1 MVPSGYP
8 ARTRLPGWPG
18 PARFGWGAL
27 DAWYVEDEQV
37 LVHPRN
43 PYVRVDALRS
53 HRYLRASLD
62 GVTLAE
68 RTAPVLVFETG
79 LPARYYFDRTGV
91 VFQHLVH
98 SDTRTACP
106 YSGPLPSGPHQ

>member
-8 ARTRLPGWPG
+8 ARTRLPGAAG
-18 PARFGWGAL
+18 TARFGWVAL

-43 PYVRVDALRS
+43 PFVRVDALHS

-79 LPARYYFDRTGV
+79 LPAPYYFDRTGV

-106 YSGPLPSGPHQ
+106 YKGPHQ